1 LNGVRIDRGGN
12 ERLSYETT
20 SEIDMFICA
29 FLMAA
34 LLAFPSSVFAQDR
47 VSALVRACENQ
58 LFSHQYLLAELSAI
72 RVSPSALCACAA
84 PIVAS
89 SGLNRS
95 DVNNF
100 VRSGQL
106 TSAAIGVLL
115 KINRSCVAH

>member
-1 LNGVRIDRGGN
+1 MSIR
-12 ERLSYETT
+12 
-20 SEIDMFICA
+20 A
-29 FLMAA
+29 FLMTA

-58 LFSHQYLLAELSAI
+58 LFSNQYLLTELSGM
-72 RVSPSALCACAA
+72 RVTPSALCACAA

-95 DVNNF
+95 DLTNF

-106 TSAAIGVLL
+106 TSAAVGVLL
-115 KINRSCVAH
+115 RINRSCVAH